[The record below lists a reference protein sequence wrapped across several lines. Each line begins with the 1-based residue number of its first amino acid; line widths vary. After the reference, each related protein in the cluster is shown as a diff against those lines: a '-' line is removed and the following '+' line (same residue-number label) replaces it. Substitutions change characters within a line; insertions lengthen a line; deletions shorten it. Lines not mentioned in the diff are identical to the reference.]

1 MKFQAATIM
10 LLLGFLPIVGEI
22 VEIWGSYVLLA
33 VASLYGG
40 VLRFVQRRADLT
52 PFVVQFGVRNHNS
65 HFSVFLS

>member
-10 LLLGFLPIVGEI
+10 LLLGFLPIVVEI

-40 VLRFVQRRADLT
+40 VLRFVQRRAIA
-52 PFVVQFGVRNHNS
+52 
-65 HFSVFLS
+65 